1 MTAPMAVAPA
11 APPLI
16 LPPSLSE
23 AEARAVLA
31 FRDWLLQTMPGQVE
45 RLILFGSKARD
56 DAHPHSD
63 VDVLVVVKEITREQ
77 DDRVADYMGHAL
89 VEKGVNLAVIVL
101 RSKNLQE
108 QIEIGT
114 PFVRNIAKDGIPLL
128 GEGFTVGKGKPE
140 EVARKFLKG
149 AHERLTSTRMLVEGG
164 QYRDAISRAYY
175 AALDAADGALALVGV
190 TPQSH
195 EGTITFFSKHFIKSG
210 QVDSRYG
217 SLLNKIQKARLTA
230 DYNRMIDFTEDDARR
245 ALVEAEDFVNLV
257 EALISK
263 RLAEQGAEEAEGEAS
278 QEGKN
283 DSTLDTETSDAS
295 QN

>member
-1 MTAPMAVAPA
+1 MAVAPA
-11 APPLI
+11 ALP

-77 DDRVADYMGHAL
+77 DDRVADYMGNAL
-89 VEKGVNLAVIVL
+89 VEKGVNLAAIVL

-114 PFVRNIAKDGIPLL
+114 PFVRNIAQDGIPLL
-128 GEGFTVGKGKPE
+128 GEEIMVGKGKPE
-140 EVARKFLKG
+140 IVARKFLES
-149 AHERLTSTRMLVEGG
+149 AHHRLNATRLLFEGKE
-164 QYRDAISRAYY
+164 YRDAISRADY

-190 TPQSH
+190 TPKSH
-195 EGTITFFSKHFIKSG
+195 EGTLTFFSLHFIKSG

-217 SLLNKIQKARLTA
+217 GLLNKIQKARLYA

-245 ALVEAEDFVNLV
+245 AQVEAEDFVNLV

-263 RLAEQGAEEAEGEAS
+263 WLAEQAAEEAEGEAS
-278 QEGKN
+278 QEGRN
-283 DSTLDTETSDAS
+283 DSALDTETSDAS